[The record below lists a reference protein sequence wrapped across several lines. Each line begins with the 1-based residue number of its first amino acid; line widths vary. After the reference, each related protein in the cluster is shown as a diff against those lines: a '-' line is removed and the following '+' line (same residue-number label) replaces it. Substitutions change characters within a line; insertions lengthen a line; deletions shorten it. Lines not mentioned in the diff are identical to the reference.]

1 MSTPQQPAA
10 EVRLGGVKAA
20 IWLNE
25 SDDGRTY
32 HTATFSRI
40 YRNDEGEWRST
51 GSFRANDLL
60 LLAKVADR
68 THSRILELR
77 DAARAAPEPPDPD
90 EESA

>member
-1 MSTPQQPAA
+1 MSTPQQPVD

-32 HTATFSRI
+32 HTTTFSRI

-51 GSFRANDLL
+51 ASFRAGDLL

-68 THSRILELR
+68 THSRILEYR
-77 DAARAAPEPPDPD
+77 ASRAAPAPADPD
-90 EESA
+90 EEAA